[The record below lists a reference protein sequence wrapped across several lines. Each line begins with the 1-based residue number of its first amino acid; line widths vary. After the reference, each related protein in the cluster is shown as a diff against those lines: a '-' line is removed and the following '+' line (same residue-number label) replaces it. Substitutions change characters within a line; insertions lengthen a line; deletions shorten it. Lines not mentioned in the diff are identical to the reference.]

1 MTGHAL
7 VVIGIG
13 HDGPAGLSADA
24 RAHVAAARVLAGGRR
39 HLAFFPEWAGE
50 RIVIDGDLA
59 AVVGRLRERYRRE
72 RTVVLASGD
81 PLFYGIGRVLLES
94 FPREDLLFL
103 PHVSSVQLAF
113 ARVKETW
120 EDARVVSLHGRPLEA
135 LRPAVEA
142 RAAKIAVLTDGNN
155 HPGVVADFLR
165 RLGAAEDYA
174 LWVCE
179 NLGGADERVSRH
191 LPGDMREQSFS
202 PLNVVVLLRCCDP
215 RSQALLGNAGH
226 EAPLRGSAPGRM
238 ILPREVGEAELR
250 DPRSQAE
257 LGNEKGRSAETVLPL
272 LGIPEGAL
280 LHRAGPRGLITR
292 REVRLLALCY
302 LELRPGDV
310 VWDIGAGSG
319 SVAIEAAR
327 LSDGPRVFAVER
339 DDEEFRRLEANVA
352 RFGAGRVRAV
362 RAEAPEGFAD
372 LPDPNAVF
380 VGGSGGRLRDILAA
394 VARRLRPGGRVA
406 LNCITLENLALGWD
420 ALREAGLEPEATS
433 VQLSRSRPLGR
444 LHCLEPDGPI
454 FILRARKP

>member
-1 MTGHAL
+1 MSGPAL

-13 HDGPAGLSADA
+13 HDGPAGLSAEA
-24 RAHVAAARVLAGGRR
+24 RAHLTAARVLAGGRR
-39 HLAFFPEWAGE
+39 HLAFFPEWDGE

-59 AVVGRLRERYRRE
+59 AVVGRLRERYRRD

-81 PLFYGIGRVLLES
+81 PLFFGIGRVLLES

-120 EDARVVSLHGRPLEA
+120 DDARVVSLHGRPLEA

-142 RAAKIAVLTDGNN
+142 RAAKVAVLTDGTN
-155 HPGVVADFLR
+155 HPGAVADFLR

-191 LPGDMREQSFS
+191 APAAMADETFS
-202 PLNVVVLLRCCDP
+202 PLNVVLLLRE
-215 RSQALLGNAGH
+215 R
-226 EAPLRGSAPGRM
+226 APSPLSPVLRGEGSGVRGGDD
-238 ILPREVGEAELR
+238 V
-250 DPRSQAE
+250 
-257 LGNEKGRSAETVLPL
+257 PL

-327 LSDGPRVFAVER
+327 LSDGLRVFAVER

-352 RFGAGRVRAV
+352 RVGAGRVRAI
-362 RAEAPEGFAD
+362 RAEAPEGLAD
-372 LPDPNAVF
+372 LPDPDAVF
-380 VGGSGGRLRDILAA
+380 VGGSGGRLRDILA
-394 VARRLRPGGRVA
+394 VSARRLKRGGRVA

-420 ALREAGLEPEATS
+420 ALREAGMDPEATS
-433 VQLSRSRPLGR
+433 VQLSHSRPLGR
-444 LHCLEPDGPI
+444 LHCLEPDNLI
-454 FILRARKP
+454 FILRARKS